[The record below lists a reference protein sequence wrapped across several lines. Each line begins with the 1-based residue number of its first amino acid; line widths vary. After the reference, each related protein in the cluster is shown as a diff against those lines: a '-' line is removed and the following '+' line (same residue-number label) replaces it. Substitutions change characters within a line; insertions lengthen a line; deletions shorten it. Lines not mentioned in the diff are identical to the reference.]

1 MYGRTDTNMKFIN
14 EHIRFGDRRLVG
26 QKNARSQ
33 AQQMLLN
40 ERLSHAYLITG
51 PDGSGKTAFALTLAE
66 IVNGVDHLTDLKGT
80 AISKKS
86 SWYTHPDIHLF
97 LPMPSTVGASELQAR
112 LELLSKDPYEIVDF
126 TLRPALTDTESSKNR
141 RAFYS
146 IEYYHGEIRPKSVYK
161 PNEGRK
167 TVIII
172 TGIDTMRKESANA
185 FLKLLEEPSD
195 SVLFILTA
203 SKTDQLLPTIISRCQ
218 HIRLSPL
225 GEEDIKSG
233 LMEYDG
239 LSEENASY
247 LARLSDGNY
256 AITRFYDVP
265 TMQQTRSEVI
275 DFLRYSY
282 TQDVAVLL
290 KMIKDWNSSLNTE
303 NQIAL
308 CNTLEQ
314 ILRDI
319 LIFRE
324 SGNEHLVNNID
335 QIEVIRKFC
344 DTMRDARIEEM
355 IEHLNELKKLL
366 YQNVQF
372 KYIFTA
378 LSLRYAH
385 LMRGADPV
393 IKNDETWRHM
403 PAITS

>member
-1 MYGRTDTNMKFIN
+1 MKFIN
-14 EHIRFGDRRLVG
+14 EHITFGDRRLVG
-26 QKNARSQ
+26 QRNARAQ
-33 AQQMLLN
+33 AEQMLLN

-51 PDGSGKTAFALTLAE
+51 PDGTGKTAFALALAE

-80 AISKKS
+80 AISRKS

-126 TLRPALTDTESSKNR
+126 TLRPALTDAESSKNR

-146 IEYYHGEIRPKSVYK
+146 IEYYHSEIRPKSVYK

-195 SVLFILTA
+195 NVLFILTA

-218 HIRLSPL
+218 HLRLNPL
-225 GEEDIKSG
+225 SEEEVKSG
-233 LMEYDG
+233 LMTYDNK
-239 LSEENASY
+239 SEEDAAF

-256 AITRFYDVP
+256 ALTRFYDVD
-265 TMQQTRSEVI
+265 TLQQTRSEVI
-275 DFLRYSY
+275 DYLRYSY
-282 TQDVAVLL
+282 TQDVSVLL
-290 KMIKDWNSSLNTE
+290 KIIKDWNSNLNTE

-314 ILRDI
+314 LLRDI
-319 LIFRE
+319 LIYRE
-324 SGNEHLVNNID
+324 SRNENLVNNID
-335 QIEVIRKFC
+335 QIDVISKFC
-344 DTMRDARIEEM
+344 DTMRDARIEDM
-355 IEHLNELKKLL
+355 IEHLHQLKKLL

-385 LMRGADPV
+385 LMRGKDPV
-393 IKNDETWRHM
+393 ITKEETWRHM
-403 PAITS
+403 PAISE